1 MTPTDSGLL
10 LALHVLVCYGVY
22 MTPTAMDRHRDR
34 IVNDIIDTARD
45 YRWRNG
51 LDHDHLI
58 GIVIPDGVRSDLT
71 RADIE
76 QLNFMGIYEENK

>member
-10 LALHVLVCYGVY
+10 LALHVLVCYGVS

-45 YRWRNG
+45 FRNHHY
-51 LDHDHLI
+51 LEFDHPVYI
-58 GIVIPDGVRSDLT
+58 TIPTGVRSDLT
-71 RADIE
+71 RADID
-76 QLNFMGIYEENK
+76 QLAFLNIFEEKK